1 MMNIVIFGPPCS
13 GKGTQS
19 AFLVEEGFTH
29 LSTGDMLRAA
39 IRDQT
44 DIGKQVEA
52 LLAAGHYA
60 PDEIVIDLIKAE
72 IAKGGDFL
80 FDGFPRT
87 IPQLDAL
94 LEVTHID
101 MVIELVATDDLLVER
116 CVERGKTSGRADDN
130 EETFR
135 ERLRVYREQTA
146 PLGDAFHRR
155 GIDLHFIPAARSV
168 NEIAASIRNNIQERN
183 NKIEKEITNG

>member
-1 MMNIVIFGPPCS
+1 MNIVIFGPPCS

-19 AFLVEEGFTH
+19 SLLVKEGFTH

-39 IRDQT
+39 IKEQT
-44 DIGKQVEA
+44 EIGKQVEA

-60 PDEIVIDLIKAE
+60 PDEIVIGLIKE
-72 IAKGGDFL
+72 IVDKGGDFL

-94 LEVTHID
+94 LQITKID
-101 MVIELVATDDLLVER
+101 MVFHLCVSDDILVER
-116 CVERGKTSGRADDN
+116 CLKRSETSGRADDN

-135 ERLRVYREQTA
+135 ERLRVYREQTE
-146 PLGDAFHRR
+146 PLGDAFYNR
-155 GIDLHFIPAARSV
+155 GIDQHFLPAVSID
-168 NEIAASIRNNIQERN
+168 EIAASIMDEIKDRNNQ
-183 NKIEKEITNG
+183 IEKEITNG